1 MTKHS
6 EKTASEIVT
15 EAESLPETEEPDE
28 EEIVDTAEVAV
39 PEVVNPLRFV
49 DPATIEYYPD
59 ITKAREEANIP
70 PHKRV
75 KDILD
80 RQFLIY
86 SKKPQKA
93 ALPDTG
99 ELRDG
104 FFCTCIDV
112 ETKEAFTTW
121 IGQTALVRDLSLLTP
136 PFRVTIVKHGRTYRF
151 E

>member
-1 MTKHS
+1 M
-6 EKTASEIVT
+6 AD
-15 EAESLPETEEPDE
+15 PEPIPTFEEVMDEPD
-28 EEIVDTAEVAV
+28 IDAATVEV
-39 PEVVNPLRFV
+39 PDVVNPLRYV
-49 DPATIEYYPD
+49 DPDSIEFYPD
-59 ITKAREEANIP
+59 VTKAREDANIP

-75 KDILD
+75 KDILN

-121 IGQTALVRDLSLLTP
+121 IGQTALIRDLTLLAT